1 MPRIDPDGST
11 KEKAVAKSETVARKV
26 VLAFSAM
33 FVIPMLLTI
42 YLFTGYAG
50 VSAWDRPQLS
60 LLAIS
65 VTLLGMGGLFV
76 CRSVVHALLR
86 ASREASAIAAGDISR
101 RMATNTDGEI
111 SELAKN
117 FNKITHR
124 LQQTVDNLQTSKK
137 QIQTL
142 LSQICGTVGHSIEM
156 KDMFDMFLGTL
167 LSLTGLEIGA
177 IFLLS
182 PDGKILT
189 VQASVGISGELEAT
203 AIPVGRGIVGW
214 VASHGQLVTTSESMP
229 WREPGGLTELEK
241 AMPWAIHVPLGVP
254 GRTRGVMSLGLR
266 EGIREITG
274 DDMVM
279 IQNLA
284 TQIAVAIENDELRE
298 RMEKTYVETIAALA
312 MAVEARDK
320 YTRGH
325 SKRVT
330 ELSVA
335 IARRMEV
342 DEESVKDLEAAA
354 LLHDIGKI
362 GIPDHIL
369 HHSGML
375 SLENVRCIHNH
386 PIEGENI
393 LKPVGSL
400 ARLCPIVRHHH
411 EHYDGG
417 GYPDR
422 LKDREIPLAARILAV
437 ADSFDAMLSDRA
449 YKPSQT
455 MEVVLAELVKCKGT
469 QFDPECVDVL
479 LTHLAENP
487 ETGASSSA

>member
-1 MPRIDPDGST
+1 MPRIEPVGDT
-11 KEKAVAKSETVARKV
+11 KEKAVAKSKTVARKV

-50 VSAWDRPQLS
+50 VSAWDRPRLN
-60 LLAIS
+60 LLVIS
-65 VTLLGMGGLFV
+65 VTVLGMGGLFV

-86 ASREASAIAAGDISR
+86 ASREASAIAAGDITR

-117 FNKITHR
+117 FNRITHR

-137 QIQTL
+137 QIQAL
-142 LSQICGTVGHSIEM
+142 LSQVCGTVGQSIDM

-189 VQASVGISGELEAT
+189 IQASAGISAELEAT
-203 AIPVGRGIVGW
+203 TIPVGRGVVGW

-229 WREPGGLTELEK
+229 WREPGGLTEIEK

-266 EGIREITG
+266 EGNREITG
-274 DDMVM
+274 DDMAM

-284 TQIAVAIENDELRE
+284 TQIAVAIENDELRD
-298 RMEKTYVETIAALA
+298 RMENTYVETI
-312 MAVEARDK
+312 
-320 YTRGH
+320 
-325 SKRVT
+325 VT

-335 IARRMEV
+335 IARRMEI

-375 SLENVRCIHNH
+375 SLENIRHIHNH

-411 EHYDGG
+411 EQYDGG

-422 LKDREIPLAARILAV
+422 LKGREIPLAARILAV

-449 YKPSQT
+449 YKRSQT
-455 MEVVLAELVKCKGT
+455 MEEILPELVKCKGT

-479 LTHLAENP
+479 LAHLTENP
-487 ETGASSSA
+487 ETGTFSSP

>member
-1 MPRIDPDGST
+1 MPRIEPDGIT
-11 KEKAVAKSETVARKV
+11 KEKAVVKSETVARKV

-50 VSAWDRPQLS
+50 VTAWDRPQLA

-86 ASREASAIAAGDISR
+86 ASREASAIAAGDITL

-111 SELAKN
+111 SDLAKN
-117 FNKITHR
+117 FNRITHR
-124 LQQTVDNLQTSKK
+124 LQRTVDNLQTSKK
-137 QIQTL
+137 QIQSL
-142 LSQICGTVGHSIEM
+142 LSQVCGSVGQSIDM

-177 IFLLS
+177 IFLRS
-182 PDGKILT
+182 PDGKVLT
-189 VQASVGISGELEAT
+189 IQASVGVYGELEAT
-203 AIPVGRGIVGW
+203 TIPVGRGIVGW

-229 WREPGGLTELEK
+229 WREPGGLTEIEK
-241 AMPWAIHVPLGVP
+241 AMPWAIHVPLGTP

-266 EGIREITG
+266 EGKREITG
-274 DDMVM
+274 DDMAM

-284 TQIAVAIENDELRE
+284 TQIAIAIENDELRDK
-298 RMEKTYVETIAALA
+298 MEKTYVETIAALA

-335 IARRMEV
+335 IARRMEI

-354 LLHDIGKI
+354 LLHD
-362 GIPDHIL
+362 
-369 HHSGML
+369 
-375 SLENVRCIHNH
+375 H

-422 LKDREIPLAARILAV
+422 LKGREIPLSARILAV

-449 YKPSQT
+449 YKPSQKV
-455 MEVVLAELVKCKGT
+455 EEIVEELVKCKGT

-479 LTHLAENP
+479 LAHLAENP
-487 ETGASSSA
+487 ETGAYSSA

>member
-1 MPRIDPDGST
+1 MPRIEPVGDT
-11 KEKAVAKSETVARKV
+11 KEKAVAKSKTVARKV

-50 VSAWDRPQLS
+50 VSAWDRPRLN
-60 LLAIS
+60 LLVIS
-65 VTLLGMGGLFV
+65 VTVLGMGGLFV

-86 ASREASAIAAGDISR
+86 ASREASAIAAGDITR

-117 FNKITHR
+117 FNRITHR

-137 QIQTL
+137 QIQAL
-142 LSQICGTVGHSIEM
+142 LSQVCGTVGQSIDM

-189 VQASVGISGELEAT
+189 IQASAGISAELEAT
-203 AIPVGRGIVGW
+203 TIPVGRGVVGW

-229 WREPGGLTELEK
+229 WREPGGLTEIEK

-266 EGIREITG
+266 EGNREITG
-274 DDMVM
+274 DDMAM

-284 TQIAVAIENDELRE
+284 TQIAVAIENDELRD
-298 RMEKTYVETIAALA
+298 RMENTYVETIAALA

-335 IARRMEV
+335 IARRMEI

-354 LLHDIGKI
+354 LLHDT
-362 GIPDHIL
+362 
-369 HHSGML
+369 SGTYT
-375 SLENVRCIHNH
+375 I
-386 PIEGENI
+386 
-393 LKPVGSL
+393 
-400 ARLCPIVRHHH
+400 
-411 EHYDGG
+411 
-417 GYPDR
+417 
-422 LKDREIPLAARILAV
+422 IPLKAKI
-437 ADSFDAMLSDRA
+437 S
-449 YKPSQT
+449 
-455 MEVVLAELVKCKGT
+455 
-469 QFDPECVDVL
+469 
-479 LTHLAENP
+479 
-487 ETGASSSA
+487 

>member
-1 MPRIDPDGST
+1 MPRTEPDRFT
-11 KEKAVAKSETVARKV
+11 KEKTSVKSETVARKV

-86 ASREASAIAAGDISR
+86 ASREASAIAAGDITR
-101 RMATNTDGEI
+101 RMATDTDGEI

-117 FNKITHR
+117 FNRITHR

-137 QIQTL
+137 QIQSL
-142 LSQICGTVGHSIEM
+142 LSQICGTVGQSIEM

-167 LSLTGLEIGA
+167 LSLTGLDIGV
-177 IFLLS
+177 IFLQS
-182 PDGKILT
+182 PDGMTLT
-189 VQASVGISGELEAT
+189 VQASAGISGDLKT
-203 AIPVGRGIVGW
+203 ASIPAGRGIVGW
-214 VASHGQLVTTSESMP
+214 VASHGQLVSTSESMP
-229 WREPGGLTELEK
+229 WREPGGLSELEK
-241 AMPWAIHVPLGVP
+241 EMQWAIHVPLGVP

-266 EGIREITG
+266 EGKREITG
-274 DDMVM
+274 DDMAM

-284 TQIAVAIENDELRE
+284 TQIAVAIENDELRT
-298 RMEKTYVETIAALA
+298 RMEETYVETIAALA

-330 ELSVA
+330 ELSMA
-335 IARRMEV
+335 IARRMEI
-342 DEESVKDLEAAA
+342 DEECVKDLEAAA

-362 GIPDHIL
+362 GIPDNIL
-369 HHSGML
+369 HHSGVL
-375 SLENVRCIHNH
+375 SLEGIRCIHNH

-422 LKDREIPLAARILAV
+422 LKGSEIPIAARILAV

-455 MEVVLAELVKCKGT
+455 IEEVLAELVKCKGT
-469 QFDPECVDVL
+469 QFDPQCVDVL
-479 LTHLAENP
+479 LTHVAENP
-487 ETGASSSA
+487 NTGEYTPA

>member
-1 MPRIDPDGST
+1 MPRIEPVGDT
-11 KEKAVAKSETVARKV
+11 KEKAVAKSKTVARKV

-50 VSAWDRPQLS
+50 VSAWDRPRLN
-60 LLAIS
+60 LLVIS
-65 VTLLGMGGLFV
+65 VTVLGMGGLFV

-86 ASREASAIAAGDISR
+86 ASREASAIAAGDITR

-117 FNKITHR
+117 FNRITHR
-124 LQQTVDNLQTSKK
+124 LQQTVD
-137 QIQTL
+137 
-142 LSQICGTVGHSIEM
+142 M

-189 VQASVGISGELEAT
+189 IQASAGISAELEAT
-203 AIPVGRGIVGW
+203 TIPVGRGVVGW

-229 WREPGGLTELEK
+229 WREPGGLTEIEK

-266 EGIREITG
+266 EGNREITG
-274 DDMVM
+274 DDMAM

-284 TQIAVAIENDELRE
+284 TQIAVAIENDELRD
-298 RMEKTYVETIAALA
+298 RMENTYVE
-312 MAVEARDK
+312 
-320 YTRGH
+320 
-325 SKRVT
+325 VT

-335 IARRMEV
+335 IARRMEI

-375 SLENVRCIHNH
+375 SLENIRHIHNH

-411 EHYDGG
+411 EQYDGG

-422 LKDREIPLAARILAV
+422 LKGREIPLAARILAV

-449 YKPSQT
+449 YKRSQT
-455 MEVVLAELVKCKGT
+455 MEEILPELVKCKGT

-479 LTHLAENP
+479 LAHLTENP
-487 ETGASSSA
+487 ETGTFSSP